1 MGELYHARAVLR
13 LHPAPRL
20 HRRPQ
25 RYPPPV
31 SKLKPPPRL
40 CPCHSGRTY
49 DACCAP
55 YHRGLREPPDPTAL
69 MRSRYAAFALGEA
82 EYLLRTLDAAH
93 VDRALPRAELLRSL
107 RGTRERLRYPSL
119 VILDSRRTEGGGEVL
134 FAAGVVERGKDQ
146 SFVELSDFAHDGAGW
161 RYVSGIL
168 VPRAELGR
176 APEGLTID
184 AFLAIAG
191 GY

>member
-1 MGELYHARAVLR
+1 M
-13 LHPAPRL
+13 
-20 HRRPQ
+20 
-25 RYPPPV
+25 
-31 SKLKPPPRL
+31 SKPKPPPRL
-40 CPCHSGRTY
+40 CPCHSGRTH

-55 YHRGLREPPDPTAL
+55 YHGGLREPPDPTAL

-93 VDRALPRAELLRSL
+93 ADRALPRAELLRSL
-107 RGTRERLRYPSL
+107 RGARERLRYPSL
-119 VILDSRRTEGGGEVL
+119 EILDSRQTADAGEVL
-134 FAAGVVERGKDQ
+134 FVAGVVERGKDQ
-146 SFVELSDFAHDGAGW
+146 SFVELSDFANDGAGW

-168 VPRAELGR
+168 VPLAELGR